1 MHDLKLIA
9 LDAEDLTV
17 LSTHLQDAVMRIADM
32 TYLKSEKRFAAV
44 VNRFDWVH
52 LVRPG
57 VKDKDRHVRRRSGL
71 RFERVLAAQVSGVD
85 LGKKDDVLSLL
96 AVAFEP
102 GELPGGHVTL
112 TFAGGGAIRLTV
124 ECIESELKDLG
135 AAWTAKR
142 KPEHSEPGKN

>member
-17 LSTHLQDAVMRIADM
+17 LSTHLQDAVMRVADM

-44 VNRFDWVH
+44 VNRFDWAH
-52 LVRPG
+52 LVLPG
-57 VKDKDRHVRRRSGL
+57 GKEKNRHVRRRSGL

-96 AVAFEP
+96 AIAFEP

-112 TFAGGGAIRLTV
+112 TFAGGGAIRLNV

-142 KPEHSEPGKN
+142 KPEHDEPGK